1 MDVKSAFLNGIVN
14 EEIYVSQPLGFE
26 DHKHPDHVYKL
37 KKALY
42 GLKQAP
48 RQWYERLRFFLD
60 KTFFIKKVDFDVIS
74 VQIYVDDI
82 IFGSSNAKLC
92 EDFVKAMQGK
102 FENDG
107 GTFFLPWNASQA
119 IQRRYLCMSIQVLQ
133 RHTQKV
139 LDGKL

>member
-92 EDFVKAMQGK
+92 EDFFKVMQGE
-102 FENDG
+102 FEMSMMEELS
-107 GTFFLPWNASQA
+107 FFL
-119 IQRRYLCMSIQVLQ
+119 
-133 RHTQKV
+133 
-139 LDGKL
+139 GF